1 MRLSRFAMVLVLS
14 VLACQPAPSTVA
26 PPNRPTPTPALVP
39 TSSPGQVASFCRP
52 SDVVLSSGRHGAA
65 AGTSYIAVEVALAG
79 PDPCLWPEW
88 PATELRD
95 AQGAVIARGAN
106 EGIDS
111 MHLMAS
117 LNLEFGWSSWCLPPP
132 NAPLLLAV
140 ALPAGEATV
149 TLPTGFRASC
159 MDVPTRISLQVI
171 E

>member
-1 MRLSRFAMVLVLS
+1 MRLSRYATALALS
-14 VLACQPAPSTVA
+14 ALACQPAPSLLA
-26 PPNRPTPTPALVP
+26 PSDRPTPTPVLVP
-39 TSSPGQVASFCRP
+39 TSSPGQVASLCRP
-52 SDVVLSSGRHGAA
+52 SDVVLSPGRQGAA
-65 AGTSYIAVEVALAG
+65 AGTSYIAVDVALAG
-79 PDPCLWPEW
+79 TDPCLWPKW

-95 AQGAVIARGAN
+95 AQGAVIARAAKDGT
-106 EGIDS
+106 DS
-111 MHLMAS
+111 IPLVAS

-149 TLPTGFRASC
+149 TLPTGFGASC